1 MEAVQEAT
9 AEVVEVLG
17 LGHRWGRLTVPS
29 YVTVSKEGHC
39 PNIGTVGRGSMTE
52 RLRSNGAEIFRGIT
66 GVTPNVA
73 EYRIESTERIM
84 DDLNCTSEQKLKG
97 AVWLFRD
104 EAYQWWLTIKEGI
117 QPNREFL
124 NLTQGDKPVVEYES
138 EFLRLSRYARGMV
151 ATEYE
156 RCVHFEDNFKD
167 DLRVLIAPKRERD
180 FALLV
185 EKAKIV
191 KDVKHAECQ
200 NRKTDRARSK
210 KPCAICGRRHQG
222 ECWKQIGVCLRCG
235 SLEHCIRD
243 CPRRP
248 DQMQA
253 TGMGTVQPPRG
264 F

>member
-1 MEAVQEAT
+1 
-9 AEVVEVLG
+9 
-17 LGHRWGRLTVPS
+17 
-29 YVTVSKEGHC
+29 
-39 PNIGTVGRGSMTE
+39 MTE

-66 GVTPNVA
+66 RVTPNVV

-97 AVWLFRD
+97 KYV
-104 EAYQWWLTIKEGI
+104 EASYVDSWR
-117 QPNREFL
+117 REFL
-124 NLTQGDKPVVEYES
+124 NLTQGDKPVVEYKS
-138 EFLRLSRYARGMV
+138 EFLRLSRYACGMV

-156 RCVHFEDNFKD
+156 RCVHFEDDFKD
-167 DLRVLIAPKRERD
+167 DLRVLIAPQRERD
-180 FALLV
+180 FAWLV

-191 KDVKHAECQ
+191 KDVKHAERQ
-200 NRKTDRARSK
+200 NRKTDMARSK